1 MLVQW
6 QQDFESGHAATDSE
20 HREVV
25 DLLNALDAE
34 VAAGSPA
41 EIIDRALE
49 DLARVLAGHLHAEHH
64 AVERV
69 QALRRMV
76 TDGGQPDP
84 HDLRALAHWWL
95 EHLCG
100 QDCANPP
107 APPYAAVT
115 LTQSTRQPS

>member
-34 VAAGSPA
+34 LTAGSPPDVI
-41 EIIDRALE
+41 ERALE
-49 DLARVLAGHLHAEHH
+49 DLGRALAEHLHADHH

-69 QALRRMV
+69 QSLRRVV
-76 TDGGQPDP
+76 TEGGQPD
-84 HDLRALAHWWL
+84 HSDLRALAHWWL
-95 EHLCG
+95 EHLCR
-100 QDCANPP
+100 QDCAEPDAAVYN
-107 APPYAAVT
+107 AVT

>member
-6 QQDFESGHAATDSE
+6 QKDFESGHAATDSE

-34 VAAGSPA
+34 LRAGAPPEA
-41 EIIDRALE
+41 IDRALD
-49 DLARVLAGHLHAEHH
+49 DLARALADHLHAEHH

-69 QALRRMV
+69 HALRRAIL
-76 TDGGQPDP
+76 DGGEPDH

-100 QDCANPP
+100 QDCAESN
-107 APPYAAVT
+107 ALYNAVT